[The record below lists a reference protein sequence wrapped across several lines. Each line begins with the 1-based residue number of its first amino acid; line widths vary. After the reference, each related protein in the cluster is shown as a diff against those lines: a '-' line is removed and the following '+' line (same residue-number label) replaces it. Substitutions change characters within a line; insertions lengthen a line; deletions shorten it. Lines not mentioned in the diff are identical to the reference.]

1 VGVNVMQ
8 CLGTI
13 DPVTGATD
21 VTCSTVLIEQAIT
34 SSTYAVVESTNELW
48 LLLSVQLVLS
58 CGLLAFFM
66 LWRR

>member
-1 VGVNVMQ
+1 MQ

-21 VTCSTVLIEQAIT
+21 VSCDTSAIEGAIT
-34 SSTYAVVESTNELW
+34 TSTSAIVESTNELW
-48 LLLSVQLVLS
+48 LLLSVSLVISL
-58 CGLLAFFM
+58 GLLVFFT